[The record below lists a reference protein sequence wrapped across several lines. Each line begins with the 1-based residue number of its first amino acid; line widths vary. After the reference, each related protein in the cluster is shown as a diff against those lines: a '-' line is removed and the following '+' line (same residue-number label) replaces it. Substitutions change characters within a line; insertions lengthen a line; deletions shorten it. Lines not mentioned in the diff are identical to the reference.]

1 MKDYLKNLNIKE
13 DITSIPNLLSLFR
26 LFLIFPYLIVIL
38 NAEQRT
44 DFYLAA
50 AIIVAS
56 GLTDFLDG
64 YVARN
69 YNQITNLGK
78 VLDPVADKLT
88 QLALAFSLIKFYP
101 EMLLVALVLVGK
113 ECFMLIT
120 GIIFINKGLVL
131 NGAKWFGKIATA
143 SLYIGMFGLLIWP
156 HNSTQ
161 IIKVVVAIMLFF
173 LCLSWL
179 LYAREYILM
188 YRKEETK

>member
-38 NAEQRT
+38 NAEKRT

-69 YNQITNLGK
+69 
-78 VLDPVADKLT
+78 
-88 QLALAFSLIKFYP
+88 
-101 EMLLVALVLVGK
+101 
-113 ECFMLIT
+113 
-120 GIIFINKGLVL
+120 
-131 NGAKWFGKIATA
+131 
-143 SLYIGMFGLLIWP
+143 
-156 HNSTQ
+156 
-161 IIKVVVAIMLFF
+161 
-173 LCLSWL
+173 
-179 LYAREYILM
+179 
-188 YRKEETK
+188 